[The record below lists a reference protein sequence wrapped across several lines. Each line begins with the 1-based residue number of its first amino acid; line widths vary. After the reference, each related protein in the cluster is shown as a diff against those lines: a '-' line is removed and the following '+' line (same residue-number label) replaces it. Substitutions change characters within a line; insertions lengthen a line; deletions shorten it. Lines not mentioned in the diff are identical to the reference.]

1 MQNKEVKTVKRNVKR
16 TLCAIMASALVASF
30 AGCGSSGQSGSA
42 SAATGSADGEKTVIA
57 MVHYMGEQTKRDALD
72 LLIEAYQEKNP
83 NVEFDVQTV
92 SSEQYVTTYKT
103 RIQANDALD
112 LFFGKPQALTEFV
125 NGGHFMDLTGEPLLD
140 NLQDILVDE
149 CTIDG
154 KVYGV
159 PLDMQVKGAFY
170 NKSMFE
176 EMGVE
181 VPTTRTEFLN
191 VLETFN
197 DAGILPLTHAY
208 NFIHG
213 PFHELDTIFTPM
225 TVVNGA
231 QSTWLD
237 SQNNGVPLAGNETV
251 KESLELFKILA
262 SYKDAG
268 DASLDQT
275 QAVQNFA
282 AEQRPIYINGGWL
295 MGDVATANPDT
306 DFGVFPTP
314 WSENPEENKL
324 WAGIDDVFIVSSKTE
339 IKDQVLDFL
348 AFITSEEGAKIWMDT
363 AKLMPGNTNVDVSEA
378 DAFVQEIKSYIDNDM
393 IIAKAQV
400 PDYTAEYSNA
410 FRTKLQLFSTL
421 DPSEMDVDQLISEI
435 DTEISLISS

>member
-1 MQNKEVKTVKRNVKR
+1 
-16 TLCAIMASALVASF
+16 
-30 AGCGSSGQSGSA
+30 
-42 SAATGSADGEKTVIA
+42 
-57 MVHYMGEQTKRDALD
+57 
-72 LLIEAYQEKNP
+72 
-83 NVEFDVQTV
+83 
-92 SSEQYVTTYKT
+92 
-103 RIQANDALD
+103 
-112 LFFGKPQALTEFV
+112 
-125 NGGHFMDLTGEPLLD
+125 
-140 NLQDILVDE
+140 
-149 CTIDG
+149 
-154 KVYGV
+154 
-159 PLDMQVKGAFY
+159 
-170 NKSMFE
+170 
-176 EMGVE
+176 
-181 VPTTRTEFLN
+181 
-191 VLETFN
+191 
-197 DAGILPLTHAY
+197 
-208 NFIHG
+208 
-213 PFHELDTIFTPM
+213 
-225 TVVNGA
+225 
-231 QSTWLD
+231 
-237 SQNNGVPLAGNETV
+237 
-251 KESLELFKILA
+251 
-262 SYKDAG
+262 
-268 DASLDQT
+268 
-275 QAVQNFA
+275 
-282 AEQRPIYINGGWL
+282 